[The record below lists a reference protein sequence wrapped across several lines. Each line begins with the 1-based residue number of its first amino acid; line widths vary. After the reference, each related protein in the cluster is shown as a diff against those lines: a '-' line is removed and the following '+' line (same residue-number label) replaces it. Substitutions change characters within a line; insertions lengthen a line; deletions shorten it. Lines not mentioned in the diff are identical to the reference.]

1 MKIFN
6 ALLRCNHRHHAA
18 AMHSHQIPS
27 LYGLILM
34 LAPRTYIAGVGAAGT
49 QTMAT
54 SMTRQSA
61 RLSTRLS
68 PALVLL
74 MASPHLSPTSG
85 LCTWGSTMVG
95 RLERASLHPQ
105 CFHPPSSTTTVTTAC
120 TKTETHTHTHTHTH
134 TYIHTHTHT
143 RARARTHTHTLTHS
157 LTHTH
162 TLPLTHSITQSPT
175 HSLAPPPPP
184 SSSSTSSLLT
194 SGVQHGQIRQ
204 WERIV
209 PRG

>member
-6 ALLRCNHRHHAA
+6 ALLRCNHRHHACAA

-120 TKTETHTHTHTHTH
+120 TKTETHTHTHTHA
-134 TYIHTHTHT
+134 YIHTHTH
-143 RARARTHTHTLTHS
+143 ARAHAHTHTLSLTHSPTHTHS
-157 LTHTH
+157 LS
-162 TLPLTHSITQSPT
+162 LTQSLNRPHT
-175 HSLAPPPPP
+175 HSLHRHHHRHHPHH
-184 SSSSTSSLLT
+184 LC
-194 SGVQHGQIRQ
+194 
-204 WERIV
+204 
-209 PRG
+209 